1 MCGSTVCSVTSII
14 YSPQGREG
22 WREGEREG
30 GREGREWQAYRHGHW
45 MLGSVCMVYVRSDTV
60 ESGC

>member
-1 MCGSTVCSVTSII
+1 MEG
-14 YSPQGREG
+14 GREG
-22 WREGEREG
+22 WRDGGRREGGMVGGREEREG
-30 GREGREWQAYRHGHW
+30 GREWQAYRHGHW